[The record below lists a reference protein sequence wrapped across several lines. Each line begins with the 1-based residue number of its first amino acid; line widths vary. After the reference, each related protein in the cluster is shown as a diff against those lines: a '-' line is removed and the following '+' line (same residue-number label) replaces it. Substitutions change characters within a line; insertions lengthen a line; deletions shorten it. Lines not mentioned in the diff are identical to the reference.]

1 MELPGFR
8 AGKSAPCQQP
18 EATGEATGAA
28 VLSEESR
35 DPRVDIGPLIS
46 RFTAA
51 LADRTSC
58 DHGRGI
64 ERRNGSNS
72 QVLTPL
78 SWPES
83 NTPSAREWLAWD
95 EPRAVEDPMHVET
108 SFARNLGGLI
118 RSRQGIPDRLMQAKA
133 EYSAIA

>member
-1 MELPGFR
+1 MQVLHGARPSRPPRPPSDARGSIRER
-8 AGKSAPCQQP
+8 SREAG
-18 EATGEATGAA
+18 
-28 VLSEESR
+28 
-35 DPRVDIGPLIS
+35 
-46 RFTAA
+46 
-51 LADRTSC
+51 

-72 QVLTPL
+72 EVLTPL

-118 RSRQGIPDRLMQAKA
+118 RSRQGIPDRLMQSKA